1 MIDSP
6 AADYSSDK
14 VVSPV
19 FLFRYKEGV
28 GPNDPCSA
36 DAGDVLNV
44 QAIAPGS
51 VAYSWYKEKDEKT
64 TNLKANSVYKKLD
77 TFKEDIPIYEIKII
91 NGSS

>member
-6 AADYSSDK
+6 AADYSKDK

-28 GPNDPCSA
+28 GPNDSCSA
-36 DAGDVLNV
+36 DAGDVLKV

-51 VAYSWYKEKDEKT
+51 VTYSWFKDKT
-64 TNLKANSVYKKLD
+64 PITAKRVYK
-77 TFKEDIPIYEIKII
+77 
-91 NGSS
+91 